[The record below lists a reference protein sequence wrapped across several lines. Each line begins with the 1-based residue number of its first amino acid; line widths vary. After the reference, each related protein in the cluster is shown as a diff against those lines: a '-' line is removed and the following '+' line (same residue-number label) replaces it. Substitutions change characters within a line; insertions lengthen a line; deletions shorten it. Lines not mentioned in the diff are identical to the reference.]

1 MTARVLSLVVAIAV
15 SWSVALAPLP
25 AAAQSET
32 PPAAP
37 AQPAQQPDLYQEALK
52 ASQAPPR
59 QNEAAYQAGAAV
71 ATFFS
76 VPGRVF
82 LCGLGV
88 GLTVVT
94 LVITFGSGYGAA
106 KSVFEEGCMGWW
118 VVTPEDLRAA
128 NERTG
133 VDPDPYIYGRRR

>member
-59 QNEAAYQAGAAV
+59 QNEAAYQTGAVV
-71 ATFFS
+71 ASAFS
-76 VPGRVF
+76 VPGRVI
-82 LCGLGV
+82 LCGLGS
-88 GLTVVT
+88 GLTLATLLVT
-94 LVITFGSGYGAA
+94 LGTGYSAA
-106 KSVFEEGCMGWW
+106 KSIFEEGCLGKW

-133 VDPDPYIYGRRR
+133 LTPDPYIYGRQ

>member
-1 MTARVLSLVVAIAV
+1 MTARVLSLVVAIVV

-59 QNEAAYQAGAAV
+59 QHEDAYQTGAAV
-71 ATFFS
+71 ATLFS
-76 VPGRVF
+76 LPGRVI
-82 LCGLGV
+82 LCGLGT
-88 GLTVVT
+88 GLTFAT
-94 LVITFGSGYGAA
+94 LLITLGTGYGAA
-106 KSVFEEGCMGWW
+106 KSIFEEGCVGKW

-133 VDPDPYIYGRRR
+133 MTPDAYIYGRQ